1 MTVVELVER
10 ERARL
15 RRLYVLAGAAL
26 AIGAT
31 CALLAAAASALGGA
45 RWIGLPRGTPF
56 LVWLGVVVAD
66 AAVVVWTIRRLD
78 RRATRHSVAAAIER
92 EQLLRAGSLRGVIE
106 VAESGA
112 LGRRAAATLSERLG
126 PKAGKLAVGERRLVR
141 RGAAQATGAA
151 TMAVAAL
158 AFAVPNFNDGM
169 LAILEPISAW
179 NGTLLPHLAF
189 ENLPPDVLR
198 GETVRI
204 RVSAP
209 RRTSVSL
216 SQRVPG
222 EAWRTQTLAVDPRTG
237 IASVEVGPLRGDL
250 RVVASDGRSASDTGL
265 VHVTDRPFVGA
276 VSMRATY
283 PSYLSRPAEG
293 LPIGEPAKV
302 PQGTVIDVTGRAS
315 AALRSVRLAA
325 SGDTVNLNAND
336 RVFSG
341 RFAARHTGRYTWMA
355 AGTTGPIADVPAPVE
370 LEVVPDSA
378 PRVDIVSPQT
388 DTLVAGDDRI
398 TLHATATD
406 DHGLAMVEIMSW
418 ASSWVGQRPPTL
430 QRAAESAGT
439 VWNGTSTLDL
449 GQLKLHPG
457 DALHV
462 KFVATDNSPW
472 SQHGESREL
481 LLKIPTLEER
491 RAIVRD
497 AMDSAV
503 SQVKATAAAEKSLQ
517 ERTTDAAR
525 DRQRTP
531 ADAPPPTGANGK
543 QGNMTYEAAEKA
555 KAVAKDQRELA
566 DQVKNLQQTA
576 AAIEQQLKQ
585 AGVLDTAIQ
594 RQLQEAQAMLRDALT
609 PELLA
614 QMQKL
619 ENATQQLS
627 KEQSQQSLKDL
638 QAMQQRL
645 REQLEKS
652 AEMLK
657 RAALE
662 GSMETLKDEAK
673 DIAQKDKALADSA
686 AAKQTES
693 QKRDAKQLADR
704 SQRFADEVK
713 KLQERLDNAK
723 ADAGANGAK
732 EAKQHADASQEAMR
746 QAASDQQKQQA
757 GQQQNGQQQ
766 ANGQPQPNGQPQSGQ
781 QSNRERPQQN
791 GQQQNGQQ
799 NQQNGQK
806 GGGLSQ
812 NAQEAAS
819 QMERASDA
827 MKQARAAQVGEWK
840 SELTN
845 ALDQAVQDML
855 QMARQEQSLEQQA
868 RSGQSK
874 PEDLRGAQ
882 SAVKQGLDNA
892 AQRLQQEG
900 QKSSLLSGRSERS
913 VAEAQQKV
921 GEALQ
926 STGDARGSQQ
936 TASSLG
942 EAADALNR
950 AAASL
955 ARDREKA
962 NSSSSATGFA
972 DMMQQLQDMAK
983 KQGSINAQA
992 QGLLPGLGQPMSTGN
1007 QATARALA
1015 REQRQVAQQLDEL
1028 GESVGG
1034 DRAAQLAKE
1043 AKTLADA
1050 LDGGRLDAA
1059 TVARQQQLFR
1069 RLLDAGRALEK
1080 EDREDTGKRQAT
1092 SAKPGNEFQ
1101 PQNANATGKA
1111 AVKFREPTWEE
1122 LRGLTAD
1129 ERRAILEYF
1138 KRINAGNPP

>member
-1 MTVVELVER
+1 
-10 ERARL
+10 
-15 RRLYVLAGAAL
+15 
-26 AIGAT
+26 
-31 CALLAAAASALGGA
+31 
-45 RWIGLPRGTPF
+45 
-56 LVWLGVVVAD
+56 
-66 AAVVVWTIRRLD
+66 
-78 RRATRHSVAAAIER
+78 
-92 EQLLRAGSLRGVIE
+92 
-106 VAESGA
+106 
-112 LGRRAAATLSERLG
+112 
-126 PKAGKLAVGERRLVR
+126 
-141 RGAAQATGAA
+141 
-151 TMAVAAL
+151 
-158 AFAVPNFNDGM
+158 
-169 LAILEPISAW
+169 
-179 NGTLLPHLAF
+179 
-189 ENLPPDVLR
+189 
-198 GETVRI
+198 
-204 RVSAP
+204 
-209 RRTSVSL
+209 
-216 SQRVPG
+216 
-222 EAWRTQTLAVDPRTG
+222 
-237 IASVEVGPLRGDL
+237 
-250 RVVASDGRSASDTGL
+250 
-265 VHVTDRPFVGA
+265 
-276 VSMRATY
+276 
-283 PSYLSRPAEG
+283 
-293 LPIGEPAKV
+293 
-302 PQGTVIDVTGRAS
+302 
-315 AALRSVRLAA
+315 
-325 SGDTVNLNAND
+325 
-336 RVFSG
+336 
-341 RFAARHTGRYTWMA
+341 MA

-757 GQQQNGQQQ
+757 GQQQNESRPAAGQWPT
-766 ANGQPQPNGQPQSGQ
+766 AA
-781 QSNRERPQQN
+781 ERPPH
-791 GQQQNGQQ
+791 
-799 NQQNGQK
+799 
-806 GGGLSQ
+806 
-812 NAQEAAS
+812 AS
-819 QMERASDA
+819 RSPDSKATSRTANNRTDNRIS
-827 MKQARAAQVGEWK
+827 KTAR
-840 SELTN
+840 
-845 ALDQAVQDML
+845 
-855 QMARQEQSLEQQA
+855 
-868 RSGQSK
+868 
-874 PEDLRGAQ
+874 
-882 SAVKQGLDNA
+882 
-892 AQRLQQEG
+892 
-900 QKSSLLSGRSERS
+900 
-913 VAEAQQKV
+913 
-921 GEALQ
+921 
-926 STGDARGSQQ
+926 
-936 TASSLG
+936 
-942 EAADALNR
+942 R
-950 AAASL
+950 AAASRRTRRKPRRRWS
-955 ARDREKA
+955 AR
-962 NSSSSATGFA
+962 
-972 DMMQQLQDMAK
+972 
-983 KQGSINAQA
+983 
-992 QGLLPGLGQPMSTGN
+992 
-1007 QATARALA
+1007 
-1015 REQRQVAQQLDEL
+1015 
-1028 GESVGG
+1028 
-1034 DRAAQLAKE
+1034 
-1043 AKTLADA
+1043 
-1050 LDGGRLDAA
+1050 
-1059 TVARQQQLFR
+1059 
-1069 RLLDAGRALEK
+1069 
-1080 EDREDTGKRQAT
+1080 
-1092 SAKPGNEFQ
+1092 
-1101 PQNANATGKA
+1101 
-1111 AVKFREPTWEE
+1111 PT
-1122 LRGLTAD
+1122 R
-1129 ERRAILEYF
+1129 
-1138 KRINAGNPP
+1138 

>member
-1 MTVVELVER
+1 VTVVELVER
-10 ERARL
+10 ERSRL

-56 LVWLGVVVAD
+56 LVWLGVIIAD

-169 LAILEPISAW
+169 LAIFEPVSAW
-179 NGTLLPHLAF
+179 KGTLLPHLAF

-204 RVSAP
+204 RISAP

-222 EAWRTQTLAVDPRTG
+222 EAWRTQTLIVDPRTG

-283 PSYLSRPAEG
+283 PSYLARPAEG

-302 PQGTVIDVTGRAS
+302 PQGTVIDVAGRAS

-341 RFAARHTGRYTWMA
+341 RFAARHTGRYTWLA

-418 ASSWVGQRPPTL
+418 ASSWVGQRAPIL

-704 SQRFADEVK
+704 SQRFSDEVK

-781 QSNRERPQQN
+781 QSNPQS

-900 QKSSLLSGRSERS
+900 QKS
-913 VAEAQQKV
+913 
-921 GEALQ
+921 
-926 STGDARGSQQ
+926 
-936 TASSLG
+936 
-942 EAADALNR
+942 
-950 AAASL
+950 
-955 ARDREKA
+955 
-962 NSSSSATGFA
+962 
-972 DMMQQLQDMAK
+972 
-983 KQGSINAQA
+983 
-992 QGLLPGLGQPMSTGN
+992 
-1007 QATARALA
+1007 
-1015 REQRQVAQQLDEL
+1015 
-1028 GESVGG
+1028 
-1034 DRAAQLAKE
+1034 
-1043 AKTLADA
+1043 
-1050 LDGGRLDAA
+1050 
-1059 TVARQQQLFR
+1059 
-1069 RLLDAGRALEK
+1069 
-1080 EDREDTGKRQAT
+1080 
-1092 SAKPGNEFQ
+1092 
-1101 PQNANATGKA
+1101 
-1111 AVKFREPTWEE
+1111 
-1122 LRGLTAD
+1122 
-1129 ERRAILEYF
+1129 
-1138 KRINAGNPP
+1138 

>member
-1 MTVVELVER
+1 MTVVELVDR

-26 AIGAT
+26 AVGAT
-31 CALLAAAASALGGA
+31 CVLLAVGASALGSA
-45 RWIGLPRGTPF
+45 RWISLPRGTPF
-56 LVWLGVVVAD
+56 AIWLVVLIAD
-66 AAVVVWTIRRLD
+66 AAVVAWTVRRLG
-78 RRATRHSVAAAIER
+78 RRATRQSVAAAIER

-106 VAESGA
+106 VADSGA
-112 LGRRAAATLSERLG
+112 LGRKAAASLSERLG
-126 PKAGKLAVGERRLVR
+126 SNAGKLAVGERRLVR

-158 AFAVPNFNDGM
+158 AFAAPNFNDGM
-169 LAILEPISAW
+169 WAILRPLSAW
-179 NGTLLPHLAF
+179 DGTLLPRLAF

-204 RVSAP
+204 RISAP
-209 RRTSVSL
+209 RRTTVAL

-222 EAWRTQTLAVDPRTG
+222 EAWRTQTLVVDARTSL
-237 IASVEVGPLRGDL
+237 ASVEVGPLRGDL
-250 RVVASDGRSASDTGL
+250 RVVASDGRTASDTGV

-276 VSMRATY
+276 VSIRATY
-283 PSYLSRPAEG
+283 PSYLARPAEG
-293 LPIGEPAKV
+293 LPVGEPAKV
-302 PQGTVIDVTGRAS
+302 PQGTVIDVAGRAS
-315 AALRSVRLAA
+315 AALRTVRLAA

-336 RVFSG
+336 RMFSG
-341 RFAARHTGRYTWMA
+341 RFAARHTGRYTWLA
-355 AGTTGPIADVPAPVE
+355 TGATGPITDVPAPVE

-378 PRVDIVSPQT
+378 PRVDLVSPAT

-406 DHGLAMVEIMSW
+406 DHGLALVEIMSW

-430 QRAAESAGT
+430 QRAAESVGT
-439 VWNGTSTLDL
+439 VWNGSTTLDL
-449 GQLKLHPG
+449 GQLHLHPG

-472 SQHGESREL
+472 TQRGESREL
-481 LLKIPTLEER
+481 LLRIPTLEER
-491 RAIVRD
+491 RAIARD

-503 SQVKATAAAEKSLQ
+503 SQVKAAAQAEKSLQ
-517 ERTTDAAR
+517 ERTSDAAR

-555 KAVAKDQRELA
+555 KAVAKDQRAMA

-576 AAIEQQLKQ
+576 AALEQQLKQ
-585 AGVLDTAIQ
+585 AGVLDSSLA

-609 PELLA
+609 PEMLA

-627 KEQSQQSLKDL
+627 REQSQQSLKDL

-662 GSMETLKDEAK
+662 GAMETLKDEAK

-686 AAKQTES
+686 DAKPS
-693 QKRDAKQLADR
+693 DAQKKDAKQLADR
-704 SQRFADEVK
+704 SQRFSDEVK
-713 KLQERLDNAK
+713 KLQDRLDNAK

-746 QAASDQQKQQA
+746 QAAGNQQKQS
-757 GQQQNGQQQ
+757 GQQQNGQ
-766 ANGQPQPNGQPQSGQ
+766 PQSGSQ
-781 QSNRERPQQN
+781 PQNGQQN
-791 GQQQNGQQ
+791 GQQSNQQNGQQ
-799 NQQNGQK
+799 SNQQNGQK

-845 ALDQAVQDML
+845 ALDQSIQDML

-913 VAEAQQKV
+913 VSEAQQKV

-926 STGDARGSQQ
+926 STADARGSQQ
-936 TASSLG
+936 AASALG
-942 EAADALNR
+942 DAADALNR

-972 DMMQQLQDMAK
+972 EMMQQLQDMAK

-992 QGLLPGLGQPMSTGN
+992 QGLLPGLGQPMSSGN

-1043 AKTLADA
+1043 AKQLADA
-1050 LDGGRLDAA
+1050 LEGGRLDAS

-1069 RLLDAGRALEK
+1069 RLLDAGRSLEK

-1101 PQNANATGKA
+1101 PQNAQANGKA
-1111 AVKFREPTWEE
+1111 AVKFREPTWDE